1 MMLPKD
7 LILQNPL
14 SSLCQ
19 GNEPELQAGQFGAV
33 LARAG
38 VGKTSFLV
46 QLALFSLLNNQ
57 RVLHI
62 SLDDPV
68 NKVSLWYEE
77 VFRIIGDQ
85 YPMEPVQ
92 EVWDNILPNR
102 FIMTFKVEG
111 FSVPKLQER
120 LTDLVSQNIFSPDM
134 VIIDGLPFETP
145 VTGMLQELKTLFTQ
159 MRASAWFTVLT
170 HRHQEVGENELP
182 LQLQDC
188 EGLFQSILALKPEK
202 DKIHINVLRGVSGAR
217 SQSLFIDPATLLVT
231 NK

>member
-1 MMLPKD
+1 MMLSKD

-14 SSLCQ
+14 SFLSQ

-57 RVLHI
+57 KVLHI

-68 NKVSLWYEE
+68 NKVNLWYEE
-77 VFRIIGDQ
+77 VFRIIGEQ
-85 YPMEPVQ
+85 YRTEPIQ
-92 EVWDNILPNR
+92 EIWEDVLPNR

-111 FSVPKLQER
+111 FSVPKLEER

-145 VTGMLQELKTLFTQ
+145 VRDM
-159 MRASAWFTVLT
+159 
-170 HRHQEVGENELP
+170 
-182 LQLQDC
+182 
-188 EGLFQSILALKPEK
+188 
-202 DKIHINVLRGVSGAR
+202 
-217 SQSLFIDPATLLVT
+217 
-231 NK
+231 